1 MKRIFTLLMGGLV
14 LFSTACDSDKESGVT
29 GSEWFLTPE
38 STVNGTT
45 VEVRCETKFG
55 AGVLTGANSGF
66 TYAAVTSAGVGSFES
81 TATATASGSTIAA
94 TLSNLQPETLYVVYA
109 YADFGGARMQSTG
122 TTFTTGTAT
131 ELPEPDPDGP
141 AFGTPSATNVTASGA
156 TLSCG
161 FTFEAP
167 TSEYTLRF
175 EYRPASG
182 GSYVEKPVTAGT
194 GVKSVTLSG
203 LTASTAY
210 EFRLCA
216 EWQGETYTSAVARF
230 TTSASQGGGDGGDTP
245 SGPTKYSGWPELPV
259 EHDADGN
266 GIDDNNATLYYA
278 HHICP
283 DFRVD
288 GHLARNYTVC
298 YSAEHHCPVWVAAP
312 RHDCYEHGANRTNAY
327 RQDPDIPSSI
337 QYYSKDTGGGCNKG
351 HMLGSAERLVTRAV
365 NRQVFYYT
373 NIAPQYSSNFNT
385 GDGAW
390 NNLEAFVDG
399 QVCADT
405 TYVVIG
411 TYFETFTDA
420 YGKSCS
426 PATISYGGR
435 NDVTRPS
442 MFYYLILRS
451 KSGRTGKSVYDLSA
465 GDLKCAAF
473 VLRHNI
479 EKGHTPRKE
488 DMRSVAEI
496 ERLTGFTFFANVPNA
511 PKDTYNPSDWGL

>member
-1 MKRIFTLLMGGLV
+1 MKRFFTCLLAGVAACLV
-14 LFSTACDSDKESGVT
+14 SCDKTEEGSKWFST
-29 GSEWFLTPE
+29 PE
-38 STVNGTT
+38 CTVNGTT
-45 VEVRCETKFG
+45 AEVSCATNFG
-55 AGVLTGANSGF
+55 PGVLSASNAGFSYAPVTESGVIDF
-66 TYAAVTSAGVGSFES
+66 TTTSDITVDG
-81 TATATASGSTIAA
+81 TTLRA
-94 TLSNLQPETLYVVYA
+94 TLSGLASETLYVVYA
-109 YADFGGARMQSTG
+109 YADLGTGRMQSPGISFRTG
-122 TTFTTGTAT
+122 EGSS
-131 ELPEPDPDGP
+131 LPEPDPEKP
-141 AFGTPSATNVTASGA
+141 AFGTPSASNITATGA
-156 TLSCG
+156 TLNCG
-161 FTFEAP
+161 FTFGEP
-167 TSEYTLRF
+167 TADYTLRF
-175 EYRPASG
+175 EYRPVSG
-182 GSYVEKPVTAGT
+182 SSYTQKSVTAGSGT
-194 GVKSVTLSG
+194 KSVTLTNLS
-203 LTASTAY
+203 ASTTY

-216 EWQGETYTSAVARF
+216 EWAGETYASAVARF
-230 TTSASQGGGDGGDTP
+230 TTSASQGGGGTP

-266 GIDDNNATLYYA
+266 GIDDNDATLYYA

-351 HMLGSAERLVTRAV
+351 HMLGSAERLVTSAV

-373 NIAPQYSSNFNT
+373 NIAPQYSSNFNN
-385 GDGAW
+385 GGGAW
-390 NNLEAFVDG
+390 NNLESFVDA
-399 QVCADT
+399 QVCKDT

-426 PATISYGGR
+426 PATIEFGGR
-435 NDVTRPS
+435 SDVTRPS

-451 KSGRTGKSVYDLSA
+451 KSGTTGKSVYDLSA
-465 GDLKCAAF
+465 SELKCAAF
-473 VLRHNI
+473 VLRHNM
-479 EKGHTPRKE
+479 EKGHEPQSK
-488 DMRSVAEI
+488 DMMSVSDI
-496 ERLTGFTFFANVPNA
+496 EELTGFTFFANVPNA

>member
-14 LFSTACDSDKESGVT
+14 LFLTACDSDKESGVT

-81 TATATASGSTIAA
+81 TATVTASGSTIAA

-216 EWQGETYTSAVARF
+216 EWQGESYVSDMGRF
-230 TTSASQGGGDGGDTP
+230 TTSSSEGGLTA
-245 SGPTKYSGWPELPV
+245 YSGWAELPI
-259 EHDADGN
+259 EKGDPD
-266 GIDDNNATLYYA
+266 LYYA

-283 DFRVD
+283 DFRVG

-312 RHDCYEHGANRTNAY
+312 RHACYEVKGTNRTDAY
-327 RQDPDIPSSI
+327 GKDPDIRSDI
-337 QYYSKDTGGGCNKG
+337 QYNSDATGGGCNKG

-373 NIAPQYSSNFNT
+373 NIAPQYSSNFNN
-385 GDGAW
+385 GGGAW
-390 NNLEAFVDG
+390 NKLESFVDA
-399 QVCADT
+399 QVCKDT

-426 PATISYGGR
+426 PATIEFGGR
-435 NDVTRPS
+435 SDVTRPS

-451 KSGRTGKSVYDLSA
+451 KSGTTEKSVYDLPAS
-465 GDLKCAAF
+465 DLKCAAF